1 MACEGAGVD
10 PEGMSLRARDIPGP
24 RRYTRDP
31 DKKFEIKKM
40 PRKKNMK
47 FKPGDAIE
55 ILWPPAVC
63 GWLGIVVGSGLG
75 QTPGDRDWRVHL
87 PDGRDVWFR
96 YDEITKLKNDAQ
108 KKIK

>member
-1 MACEGAGVD
+1 
-10 PEGMSLRARDIPGP
+10 
-24 RRYTRDP
+24 
-31 DKKFEIKKM
+31 
-40 PRKKNMK
+40 MK
-47 FKPGDAIE
+47 FKPGDTIE